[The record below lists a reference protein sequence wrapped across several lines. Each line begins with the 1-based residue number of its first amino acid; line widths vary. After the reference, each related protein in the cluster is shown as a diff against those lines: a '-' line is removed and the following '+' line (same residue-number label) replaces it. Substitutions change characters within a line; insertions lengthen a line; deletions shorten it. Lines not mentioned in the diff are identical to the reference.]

1 MSSPASRP
9 DHSSVS
15 PTPHIP
21 WIIAI
26 ATVVGAVALAAWAT
40 TLQSNL
46 ADTEQRVSEL
56 TAERD
61 QLRESAAAAVFDL
74 TPTAQGPGNA
84 SGTLYL
90 TASGSGVL
98 SAVNLPEPSD
108 GEAYQVWYLPPD
120 EGEPIPGGMFSVDDR
135 GVGFML
141 VSADVGAIRGVSIS
155 LEAEDGTTE
164 PSGPM
169 LLSGAASGARG

>member
-1 MSSPASRP
+1 MPSHASRP
-9 DHSSVS
+9 DHSIMS
-15 PTPHIP
+15 PTPKIP

-26 ATVVGAVALAAWAT
+26 AAVMGAIALAVWAT
-40 TLQSNL
+40 ALRIDL
-46 ADTEQRVSEL
+46 ADTEERVAEL
-56 TAERD
+56 TTERD

-98 SAVNLPEPSD
+98 SAVNLPELGD

-120 EGEPIPGGMFSVDDR
+120 EGEPSPGGTFSVDDR

-164 PSGPM
+164 PTGPM